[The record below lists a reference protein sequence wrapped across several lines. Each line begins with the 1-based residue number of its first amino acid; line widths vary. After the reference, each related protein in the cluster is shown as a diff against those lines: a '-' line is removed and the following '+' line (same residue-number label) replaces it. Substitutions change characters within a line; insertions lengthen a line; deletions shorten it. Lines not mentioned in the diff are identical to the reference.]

1 MGSTNISMSNHGF
14 DIDLYW
20 DAPYGSSSAY
30 VYWEI
35 NSNSYGRTF
44 NLVQRSNTS
53 NRYNS
58 GSNVPFGEYCL
69 YVYKNGSYAT
79 QSSWIN
85 IQADAPPKYT
95 VSYNNGGRGTAPSSQ
110 SATSGSSITL
120 RGKMSDVAG
129 TSYTVKYNANGGS
142 STPSSSTSTY
152 TYTHTK
158 WAKGSTSGTQYNPG
172 SSYTVTGNTTMYGI
186 WSGSRAAV
194 TLPGAITMG
203 DSYYYYNIYYDVNGG
218 NSATPANHALTRSH
232 TNTFAGWNTAQDG
245 SGTTYAA
252 KASFTPSANNTTLY
266 AKWTAGTLTGSTT
279 LAAAATKNDTTQT
292 GYTITFNAN
301 GGSCSTTSLTATDTV
316 KWTFNK
322 WNTKADGTGTA
333 YSAGASYSTDA
344 HVTLYATWNSSVTRG
359 SINLPT
365 PTRSGYTFKGW
376 ATTSSATSG
385 STGSYTPDA
394 TRTLYAIWASQ
405 TYPVTY
411 YANGHGTAPAAQTK
425 THDTALTLQAFIG
438 NNTSTGYKVSYNAN
452 GGSSTPATSSAT
464 TLTHTQTNWNTN
476 SNGTGTNYGSKASYT
491 GNAALNLYAIW
502 STSSSA
508 VTLAS
513 AITKASTSET
523 GYKVTFNANGG
534 SCSTTELT
542 STKTR
547 SYSFNKWAAGSTSGT
562 KYSASASYT
571 PTSDITMYATWTES
585 VTNNSIN
592 LPTPTRTGYTFKG
605 WSTSS
610 SATSGSTGTYTP
622 TAATTLYAT
631 WQINSWTVQYNANG
645 YGTAPSSQTKTYGQA
660 LTLRSFIADQTA
672 TGYTVSFNA
681 NGGTYTPSSKTSTI
695 TKKQTYWNTNS
706 SGTGTNYTSAGSYTN
721 NSAATLYAIWSSSNG
736 YVTLPAA
743 ISRNSTTE
751 TGFKVTFNANGGSCS
766 TTELIAT
773 NTRSYAFSKW
783 AQGSVSGTKYDAA
796 ASFTPTAATTM
807 YATWTESVAN
817 GSIILPTASKS
828 GYTFVGWGTSASAT
842 SGVTGAYTPNG
853 NVTLYAVYSAN
864 GYTVTYNANGY
875 GTAPAN
881 QTKAHDS
888 NLTLQPFIAD
898 QSGPGYTVSF
908 DKNGGESTPGN
919 LTSTVT
925 KKQTSWNTNSSGSGT
940 SYTSAGNYTANS
952 NATLYAIWSTINGTV
967 ALPAAISRKPTTEFL
982 YTVTYNANGG
992 VCSLTKDDQYFIT
1005 TYTFDKWAQNSI
1017 SGTKYAA
1024 SATFTPTANTTMYAT
1039 WKESSNK
1046 TILELPTPTRTGY
1059 VFKGWAT
1066 SPTANSGVTGEY
1078 FPESDVTLYAI
1089 WGPENSRIHY
1099 NNNGVDTLC
1108 DVYYNNN
1115 GVAVLCN
1122 VYFNNNGTAVKM

>member
-1 MGSTNISMSNHGF
+1 MGYKWIEMSNHGF
-14 DIDLYW
+14 GMNVHW
-20 DAPYGSSSAY
+20 DAPYGSTSAY
-30 VYWEI
+30 VYWDLDY
-35 NSNSYGRTF
+35 NDYGRTF
-44 NLVQRSNTS
+44 NLYRRGEGT
-53 NRYNS
+53 RYNS
-58 GSNVPFGEYCL
+58 GVNVPFDEYCI
-69 YVYKNGSYAT
+69 YVYKNGSYAA
-79 QSSWIN
+79 QSEWFTIE
-85 IQADAPPKYT
+85 ADAPPTYT
-95 VSYNNGGRGTAPSSQ
+95 VKYNNGGRGTAPSSQ
-110 SATSGSSITL
+110 SAVSGKSITL
-120 RGKMSDVAG
+120 RGKMSNVAG

-232 TNTFAGWNTAQDG
+232 TNTFAGWNTARDG
-245 SGTTYAA
+245 SGTTYSA

-279 LAAAATKNDTTQT
+279 LASAATKNDTTQT

-301 GGSCSTTSLTATDTV
+301 GGNCSTTSLTATDTV

-425 THDTALTLQAFIG
+425 THDTALTLQAFIAR
-438 NNTSTGYKVSYNAN
+438 NTSTGYKVSYNAN
-452 GGSSTPATSSAT
+452 GGTSTPSTSKAT

-476 SNGTGTNYGSKASYT
+476 SSGTGTNYGSKASYT
-491 GNAALNLYAIW
+491 GNAALNLYAVW

-508 VTLAS
+508 VTLAP

-547 SYSFNKWAAGSTSGT
+547 TYTFNKWAAGSTSGT
-562 KYSASASYT
+562 KYSAGAKYT
-571 PTSDITMYATWTES
+571 PSGNITMYATWTEG
-585 VTNNSIN
+585 VTNNSIS

-605 WSTSS
+605 WSTSK
-610 SATSGSTGTYTP
+610 SATSGVTGTYTP

-631 WQINSWTVQYNANG
+631 WQIKTWTVSYNANG
-645 YGTAPSSQTKTYGQA
+645 HGSTPSSQTKTYGTA
-660 LTLRSFIADQTA
+660 LTLRPFISQQTA
-672 TGYTVSFNA
+672 TGYTVRFNK
-681 NGGTYTPSSKTSTI
+681 NGGTTTPSGLTSTI
-695 TKKQTYWNTNS
+695 YYNQTYWNTRADGS
-706 SGTGTNYTSAGSYTN
+706 GTNYASQGSYTTN
-721 NSAATLYAIWSSSNG
+721 GANTMYAIWSTSNG
-736 YVTLPAA
+736 SVTLPSA
-743 ISRNSTTE
+743 ISRNQSTAKGYT
-751 TGFKVTFNANGGSCS
+751 VTFNANGGSCG
-766 TTELIAT
+766 TTSLTAT
-773 NTRSYAFSKW
+773 NTTTYTFAGWSYNGA
-783 AQGSVSGTKYDAA
+783 TYAA
-796 ASFTPTAATTM
+796 GASYTPATATTM
-807 YATWTESVAN
+807 TAN
-817 GSIILPTASKS
+817 WSTSTTPGSITLPTASKS

-842 SGVTGAYTPNG
+842 SGVTGSYTPNG

-864 GYTVTYNANGY
+864 GYQVTYNANGH

-881 QTKAHDS
+881 QTKTH
-888 NLTLQPFIAD
+888 
-898 QSGPGYTVSF
+898 
-908 DKNGGESTPGN
+908 
-919 LTSTVT
+919 
-925 KKQTSWNTNSSGSGT
+925 
-940 SYTSAGNYTANS
+940 
-952 NATLYAIWSTINGTV
+952 
-967 ALPAAISRKPTTEFL
+967 
-982 YTVTYNANGG
+982 
-992 VCSLTKDDQYFIT
+992 
-1005 TYTFDKWAQNSI
+1005 
-1017 SGTKYAA
+1017 
-1024 SATFTPTANTTMYAT
+1024 
-1039 WKESSNK
+1039 
-1046 TILELPTPTRTGY
+1046 
-1059 VFKGWAT
+1059 
-1066 SPTANSGVTGEY
+1066 
-1078 FPESDVTLYAI
+1078 
-1089 WGPENSRIHY
+1089 
-1099 NNNGVDTLC
+1099 
-1108 DVYYNNN
+1108 
-1115 GVAVLCN
+1115 
-1122 VYFNNNGTAVKM
+1122 GTA

>member
-30 VYWEI
+30 VYWVV

-120 RGKMSDVAG
+120 RGKMSNVAG
-129 TSYTVKYNANGGS
+129 TSYTVKYNANGGD
-142 STPSSSTSTY
+142 STPDSSTSTQ

-172 SSYTVTGNTTMYGI
+172 ASYTVTGNTTMYGI
-186 WSGSRAAV
+186 WSGSRTAV
-194 TLPGAITMG
+194 TLPAAITMG
-203 DSYYYYNIYYDVNGG
+203 DSYYFYNVYYDVNGG

-266 AKWTAGTLTGSTT
+266 AKWTKGTLTGSTT

-292 GYTITFNAN
+292 GYKITFNAN

-376 ATTSSATSG
+376 ATSSSATSG
-385 STGSYTPDA
+385 STGTYTPDA
-394 TRTLYAIWASQ
+394 TRTLYAIWGQQ

-411 YANGHGTAPAAQTK
+411 NANGHGTAPATQTK
-425 THDTALTLQAFIG
+425 THGENLTLRSFIAQD
-438 NNTSTGYKVSYNAN
+438 TSTGYTVSFNKNN
-452 GGSSTPATSSAT
+452 GNSTPNSKTS
-464 TLTHTQTNWNTN
+464 TLTHTQTSWNTK
-476 SNGTGTNYGSKASYT
+476 SDGSGTEYASGATYT
-491 GNAALNLYAIW
+491 ANAAATLYAIW
-502 STSSSA
+502 STSNG
-508 VTLAS
+508 
-513 AITKASTSET
+513 AITLPAGIARDNSTTT
-523 GYKVTFNANGG
+523 GYKVTFDATGG
-534 SCSTTELT
+534 TCTTTYLT
-542 STKTR
+542 SQKTAT
-547 SYSFNKWAAGSTSGT
+547 YEFDKWTVGSVSGT
-562 KYSASASYT
+562 RYDANASFT
-571 PTSDITMYATWTES
+571 PTADTTMYATWAVKYTYG
-585 VTNNSIN
+585 SIN

-605 WSTSS
+605 WSTSK
-610 SATSGSTGTYTP
+610 SATSGVTGTYTP

-631 WQINSWTVQYNANG
+631 WQIDTWTVSYNANG
-645 YGTAPSSQTKTYGQA
+645 HGTAPSSQTKTYGAA
-660 LTLRSFIADQTA
+660 LILRPFISQQTA
-672 TGYTVSFNA
+672 TGYTVSFNR
-681 NGGTYTPSSKTSTI
+681 NGGTTTPSSLTSTI
-695 TKKQTYWNTNS
+695 YYNQTNWNTKANGS
-706 SGTGTNYTSAGSYTN
+706 GTNYASQDSYTTN
-721 NSAATLYAIWSSSNG
+721 GANTMYAIWSTSNG
-736 YVTLPAA
+736 SVTLPSA
-743 ISRNSTTE
+743 ISRSQSTTNGY
-751 TGFKVTFNANGGSCS
+751 TVTFNANGGSCG
-766 TTELIAT
+766 TTSLTAT
-773 NTRSYAFSKW
+773 NTTTYTFAGWSYN
-783 AQGSVSGTKYDAA
+783 GTTYAA
-796 ASFTPTAATTM
+796 GASYTPTAATTM
-807 YATWTESVAN
+807 TAN
-817 GSIILPTASKS
+817 WSTSTTLGSITLPAASKS
-828 GYTFVGWGTSASAT
+828 GYTFVGWGTSSAAT
-842 SGVTGAYTPNG
+842 SGVTGTYTPNG

-864 GYTVTYNANGY
+864 GYTVAYNANGY

-881 QTKAHDS
+881 QTKTHGS

-908 DKNGGESTPGN
+908 NKNGGDSTPGN
-919 LTSTVT
+919 LTSSVT
-925 KKQTSWNTNSSGSGT
+925 KKQTNWNTNSNGTGT
-940 SYTSAGNYTANS
+940 SYGSQGTYSSDAST
-952 NATLYAIWSTINGTV
+952 TLYAIWSTTNGSVT
-967 ALPAAISRKPTTEFL
+967 LPAAITRKTTNEDG
-982 YTVTYNANGG
+982 YKVTLNANGG
-992 VCSLTKDDQYFIT
+992 VCSETELDQVIIT
-1005 TYTFDKWAQNSI
+1005 SYTFDKWAQGST

-1024 SATFTPTANTTMYAT
+1024 GASFTPTAATTMYAT
-1039 WKESSNK
+1039 WTEKVGRSSVD
-1046 TILELPTPTRTGY
+1046 LPTPTRDGY
-1059 VFKGWAT
+1059 TFAGWGTSASAT
-1066 SPTANSGVTGEY
+1066 SGVTGEY
-1078 FPESDVTLYAI
+1078 LPTSNITLYAI
-1089 WGPENSRIHY
+1089 WKKNGSLIHY

-1108 DVYYNNN
+1108 EVYYNNN
-1115 GVAVLCN
+1115 GTAVLCN
-1122 VYFNNNGTAVKM
+1122 VYYNNNGAEVKI